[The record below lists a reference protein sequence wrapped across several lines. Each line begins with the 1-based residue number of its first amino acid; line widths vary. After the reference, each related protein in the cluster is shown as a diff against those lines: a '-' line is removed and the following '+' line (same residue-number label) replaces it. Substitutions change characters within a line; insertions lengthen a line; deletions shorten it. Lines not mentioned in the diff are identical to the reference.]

1 MVTLQSIIEKLKQTP
16 VSIHDLK
23 KLVPSYCRVVKLEQI
38 HSQHR
43 SELFKNH
50 TAVIVLLPSDHS
62 DVGHFVALLGKE
74 KGYIEYFSSLGES
87 AEKEQKRLSTDKT
100 LLHILGKRY
109 QYNQRKL
116 QQGKFSIQ
124 SCGMWV
130 LTRVILQ
137 DLKLREFQQL
147 FSRKV
152 TINSSDDLV
161 SIMVLLLYSQV

>member
-1 MVTLQSIIEKLKQTP
+1 MVTIQSIMEKLKQTP

-23 KLVPSYCRVVKLEQI
+23 KLVPDYVRVVKLEQI
-38 HSQHR
+38 HDKQR
-43 SELFKNH
+43 SEVFKNH

-62 DVGHFVALLGKE
+62 SVGHFIALLGKP

-87 AEKEQKRLSTDKT
+87 AEKEQKRLKTDKT
-100 LLHILGKRY
+100 LLRILGKRY
-109 QYNQRKL
+109 LYNTKKL

-130 LTRVILQ
+130 LARVILQ
-137 DLKLREFQQL
+137 DLKLREFQSL

-152 TINSSDDLV
+152 TVNSSDDLV

>member
-1 MVTLQSIIEKLKQTP
+1 METLKQTP
-16 VSIHDLK
+16 VSINDLK
-23 KLVPSYCRVVKLEQI
+23 KLAPPYCRVVKLAQI
-38 HSQHR
+38 HNQHR
-43 SELFKNH
+43 SEVFKNH

-62 DVGHFVALLGKE
+62 NVGHFVALLGKA

-87 AEKEQKRLSTDKT
+87 AEKEQQRLDTDKT

-109 QYNQRKL
+109 IYNTKKL

-130 LTRVILQ
+130 LARVLLP

-147 FSRKV
+147 FNPNV
-152 TINSSDDLV
+152 TITCSDDLV

>member
-1 MVTLQSIIEKLKQTP
+1 MEKLKRSP
-16 VSIHDLK
+16 VNIQDLK

-38 HSQHR
+38 HNQHR
-43 SELFKNH
+43 SGVFKNH

-62 DVGHFVALLGKE
+62 SVGHFVALLGKE

-87 AEKEQKRLSTDKT
+87 AEREQKRLDTDKT

-109 QYNQRKL
+109 LYNTKKL

-130 LTRVILQ
+130 LARVILQ
-137 DLKLREFQQL
+137 DLKLREFQGL
-147 FSRKV
+147 FSKRV
-152 TINSSDDLV
+152 AINSSDDLV